1 MCTLKKIS
9 KNWIAAILVLI
20 SGLIFV
26 PAKAGYA
33 KQGPDRPGSTADS
46 ISIVSQVWISE
57 NIHPGLT
64 WKKAHFNKLFD
75 SRQMVNFLEIDL
87 NHPEISVA
95 FAGVP
100 TGFKRTSEFAKEAGA
115 LAGINATFF
124 NTSTG
129 GSVTLLKVDGQ
140 LLNETTLL
148 LANGQ
153 RNERANGAVLLEKET
168 NNGEQGMKADI
179 IAGNNDNLLWDKELL
194 EDNIM
199 VCGPVLV
206 MDGQA
211 AHLQDNAFNNNRHPR
226 SAVALLPDNKLMLMT
241 VDGRNAEAQGMSLHE
256 LTFLLKILGAEK
268 ALNLDGGGSTALY
281 IEGIGENG
289 IVNYPSD
296 NRLFDHAGE
305 RRVAN
310 AILVTAASKA
320 MSYPHPT
327 SQNTTFMDN
336 QVIAHRGAWKKDG
349 LPQNSIAALQKAIS
363 LGVAGTEFDVHLTK
377 DNVLVVNH
385 DNDYNGI
392 EIATATYKELLAIN
406 LPNGEKIPTAEE
418 YIREGMK
425 QKETKLIF
433 ELKTSPLGVERTKES
448 AVLAV
453 ELVKSLQ
460 AEEWV
465 EYILFS
471 YEGAKKIIELDA
483 EAKVWYLLGD
493 VEPAQAKADGLYG
506 LDYNYR
512 IYRQNPEWIKEAHAL
527 GLLVNAWTVNNA
539 DEMRHLLDQNV
550 QFITTDEPALLFEV
564 LRERK

>member
-1 MCTLKKIS
+1 MKFIKKLS
-9 KNWIAAILVLI
+9 KNCLAGLLVLL
-20 SGLIFV
+20 SGLVLV
-26 PAKAGYA
+26 PAELSYA
-33 KQGPDRPGSTADS
+33 KQGPVRSGSTADS
-46 ISIVSQVWISE
+46 LSIVAQTWISK

-64 WKKAHFNKLFD
+64 WKKAHFENLFD

-87 NHPEISVA
+87 DHPEISVA

-100 TGFKRTSEFAKEAGA
+100 TGFKRTSEFVKEAGA

-129 GSVTLLKVDGQ
+129 GSVTLVKIDGQ

-153 RNERANGAVLLEKET
+153 RNERANGAVLLEKGT
-168 NNGEQGMKADI
+168 NNGKQGMKADI
-179 IAGNNDNLLWDKELL
+179 LAGNNDNLLWDKEVLG
-194 EDNIM
+194 DDIM

-211 AHLQDNAFNNNRHPR
+211 AQLQDNAFNNNRHPR

-241 VDGRNAEAQGMSLHE
+241 VDGRNAEAQGMSLYE
-256 LTFLLKILGAEK
+256 LAFLLKVLGAEK

-281 IEGIGENG
+281 VEGIGENG

-296 NRLFDHAGE
+296 NRLFDHEGE

-310 AILVTAASKA
+310 AILVTSASNSLPA
-320 MSYPHPT
+320 TYPA
-327 SQNTTFMDN
+327 SQNSSFMDN
-336 QVIAHRGAWKKDG
+336 QVIAHRGAWKKDD

-392 EIATATYKELLAIN
+392 EIATATYGELLAVK
-406 LPNGEKIPTAEE
+406 LPNGENIPTAEE

-425 QKETKLIF
+425 QKGTKLIF
-433 ELKTSPLGVERTKES
+433 ELKTSPLGPERTEES

-460 AEEWV
+460 AEEWI

-471 YEGAKKIIELDA
+471 YAGAKKIIDLDPQ
-483 EAKVWYLLGD
+483 AKVWYLLGD
-493 VEPAQAKADGLYG
+493 VGPAQAKADGFYG
-506 LDYNYR
+506 LDYHYR

-527 GLLVNAWTVNNA
+527 GLLVNVWTVNNP
-539 DEMRHLLDQNV
+539 DEMRRLLDQNV
-550 QFITTDEPALLFEV
+550 QFITTDEPELLFDV
-564 LRERK
+564 LNERK

>member
-1 MCTLKKIS
+1 MRFIKKLS
-9 KNWIAAILVLI
+9 KNWLAGMLVLL
-20 SGLIFV
+20 SGLILL

-33 KQGPDRPGSTADS
+33 QQDPVRLGSTADS
-46 ISIVSQVWISE
+46 LSIVAQPWISE
-57 NIHPGLT
+57 NIHPGLI
-64 WKKAHFNKLFD
+64 WKKAHFQNLFD
-75 SRQMVNFLEIDL
+75 SRQMVNYLEIDL
-87 NHPEISVA
+87 NNPEINVA
-95 FAGVP
+95 FDGVP
-100 TGFKRTSEFAKEAGA
+100 TGFKRTSEFVKEAGA

-129 GSVTLLKVDGQ
+129 GSVTLLKIDGQ

-153 RNERANGAVLLEKET
+153 RNERANGAVLLEKEA
-168 NNGEQGMKADI
+168 NNGKQRVKADI
-179 IAGNNDNLLWDKELL
+179 FAGNNDNLHWDKEFPG
-194 EDNIM
+194 DNIM

-211 AHLQDNAFNNNRHPR
+211 AHLQDNAFNKNRHPR
-226 SAVALLPDNKLMLMT
+226 SAVALLPGNKLILMT

-256 LTFLLKILGAEK
+256 LAFLLKILGAEK

-296 NRLFDHAGE
+296 NSLFDHDGE

-310 AILVTAASKA
+310 AILVTTAS
-320 MSYPHPT
+320 
-327 SQNTTFMDN
+327 FMDN

-349 LPQNSIAALQKAIS
+349 LPQNSIASLQKAIS

-392 EIATATYKELLAIN
+392 EIATATYKELLAVK

-425 QKETKLIF
+425 QKGTKLIF
-433 ELKTSPLGVERTKES
+433 ELKTSPLGPERTEDS

-460 AEEWV
+460 AEEWI

-471 YEGAKKIIELDA
+471 YEGAKKIIELDPR
-483 EAKVWYLLGD
+483 AKVWYLLGD
-493 VEPAQAKADGLYG
+493 VAPAQAKADGFYG
-506 LDYNYR
+506 LDYHYR
-512 IYRQNPEWIKEAHAL
+512 IYRQNPEWIKEAHDL
-527 GLLVNAWTVNNA
+527 GLLVNVWTVNNA
-539 DEMRHLLDQNV
+539 DEMRILLDQNV
-550 QFITTDEPALLFEV
+550 EFITTDEPELLFEV
-564 LRERK
+564 LSERK